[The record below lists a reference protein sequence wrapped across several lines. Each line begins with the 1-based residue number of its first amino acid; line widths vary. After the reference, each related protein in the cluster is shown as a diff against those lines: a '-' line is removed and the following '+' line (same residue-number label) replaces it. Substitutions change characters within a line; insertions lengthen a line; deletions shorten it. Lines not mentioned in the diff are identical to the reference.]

1 MYVQLGLRAI
11 LLAGGASG
19 AAGAVVGVHGS
30 LPTPLRLLLVLATG
44 GLWLCL
50 TVSVALLVVAV
61 AFRLCAGPGRAPH
74 PTTNP

>member
-11 LLAGGASG
+11 LLGGGASG
-19 AAGAVVGVHGS
+19 AAGAVAMHGS

-50 TVSVALLVVAV
+50 AVSVALLVVAV